1 MNDLVKLFENKLDDL
16 KVSKEAKAYITNVF
30 TKVNNVNDLSKKS
43 LTLEYYDA
51 KCTYSFQKFQTLAD
65 WILFAEV
72 FFPKCLSNATEDY
85 YCALGQNSYYFC
97 YRIVNKQWKLYEELA
112 DQLPELIKDSRVL
125 ILSNL

>member
-16 KVSKEAKAYITNVF
+16 KVSQEAKAYITNVF
-30 TKVNNVNDLSKKS
+30 TKVNNTTDLSKKS

-72 FFPKCLSNATEDY
+72 FFPKCLSDATEEY
-85 YCALGQNSYYFC
+85 YYALGQNSYYFC

-112 DQLPELIKDSRVL
+112 DQLPNLIKNSRVL